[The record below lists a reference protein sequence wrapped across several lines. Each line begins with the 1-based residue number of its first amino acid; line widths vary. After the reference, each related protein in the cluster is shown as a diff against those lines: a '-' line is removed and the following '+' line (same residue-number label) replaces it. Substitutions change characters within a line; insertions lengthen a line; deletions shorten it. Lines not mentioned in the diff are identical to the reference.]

1 MKVVTII
8 LIFVVILST
17 CGCIDTSNIG
27 MGFNPQTR
35 LDRDPNLVA
44 ACQYEQ
50 WLNTSFQ
57 TTETTSNSVISVTKT
72 DVNWVCYYRDNHTSV
87 QKIGSFKNTYDAS
100 TYIWYYYEHG
110 QMPIIKVV
118 E

>member
-8 LIFVVILST
+8 LIFVVVFST
-17 CGCIDTSNIG
+17 CGCIDTSNID

-50 WLNTSFQ
+50 WLNTSHQ

-87 QKIGSFKNTYDAS
+87 QKIGSFKDNSDAA
-100 TYIWYYYEHG
+100 TYIWYYYTDHT
-110 QMPIIKVV
+110 MPFIKVMK
-118 E
+118 